1 MGSSRLQVM
10 LIVVALGGAAGV
22 IWLAVARQWGPEA
35 AETGTRP
42 EAGARQQAVA
52 TTPALPPA
60 LTPGRSVRLT
70 VLMYHHVGP
79 APVGAQ
85 GWVRDLY
92 VPTER
97 FAHDL
102 GRLREHGCCVMTMTQ
117 ALWLIAEDRLPARA
131 VVLTFDDGY
140 LDNYM
145 LAAPLLRQYGM
156 GGTFNVVVSK
166 IGDDK
171 HMTRRQLRELA
182 DAGDEIGCHSLT
194 HPDLRKVDDARLRR
208 EVAGAKGDLETLLGR
223 PVLTYCYPDGKYDA
237 RTVRVVAT
245 AGYRVALATGLP
257 AGRFVT
263 GHPFEVGR
271 YRVTP
276 RKQIPT
282 ALLQDRSEETGH
294 E

>member
-1 MGSSRLQVM
+1 MGSSRLHVI

-22 IWLAVARQWGPEA
+22 VWLAVARPWGAPA
-35 AETGTRP
+35 AETATAH
-42 EAGARQQAVA
+42 EAGARRRAA
-52 TTPALPPA
+52 PTPPALPPA
-60 LTPGRSVRLT
+60 LAPGRSVRLT
-70 VLMYHHVGP
+70 VLMYHHVGS

-92 VPTER
+92 VPTAR

-140 LDNYM
+140 LDNYT
-145 LAAPLLRQYGM
+145 LAAPLLRQYSVA
-156 GGTFNVVVSK
+156 GTFSVVVSK
-166 IGDDK
+166 IGDGK
-171 HMTRRQLRELA
+171 HMTRAQLGELA
-182 DAGDEIGCHSLT
+182 AAGHEIGCHSLT
-194 HPDLRKVDDARLRR
+194 HPDLRRVNDERLER
-208 EVAGAKGDLETLLGR
+208 EVAGAKGDLEAALGR

-237 RTVRVVAT
+237 RTVRAVEA
-245 AGYRVALATGLP
+245 AGYRAALATGLP
-257 AGRFVT
+257 AGHFDT
-263 GHPFEVGR
+263 GQPFAIGR

-276 RKQIPT
+276 RKQIPA
-282 ALLQDRSEETGH
+282 ALLQDRSEKTGH